1 MSSLNKSLSRLF
13 AFVCLSL
20 WPVVFLMT
28 ARWEP
33 PISIFH
39 LESENIQSII
49 RKTSPY
55 PTAFL
60 ARVFQNK
67 ASIPITKF
75 EHNLTALLDP
85 NNYFFGYHP
94 REIFGGANAVK
105 FPFVALPFFFFGL
118 FSLPRTKT
126 GKLFILSLIGLVL
139 LLSLVNN
146 FAAYDF
152 VLYFPL
158 AYVFLLGLR
167 NKPSAYFLV
176 CLPLAALEF
185 ARQVIMLLSK

>member
-1 MSSLNKSLSRLF
+1 MSSLNKPLSRLF

-20 WPVVFLMT
+20 WPVVFLIT

-33 PISIFH
+33 PVSIFH

-55 PTAFL
+55 PTVFL

-105 FPFVALPFFFFGL
+105 FPFVAYR
-118 FSLPRTKT
+118 FSLR
-126 GKLFILSLIGLVL
+126 S
-139 LLSLVNN
+139 LLSAPDKNGSYL
-146 FAAYDF
+146 FC
-152 VLYFPL
+152 
-158 AYVFLLGLR
+158 R
-167 NKPSAYFLV
+167 
-176 CLPLAALEF
+176 
-185 ARQVIMLLSK
+185 